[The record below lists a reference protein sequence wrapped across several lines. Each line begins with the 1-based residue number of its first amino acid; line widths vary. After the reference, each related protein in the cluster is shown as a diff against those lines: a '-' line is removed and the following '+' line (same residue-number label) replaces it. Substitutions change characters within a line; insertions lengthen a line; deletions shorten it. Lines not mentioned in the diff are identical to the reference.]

1 MGALIDLEGL
11 YRAHARD
18 LYRFALLLSGRHD
31 QAEDLVSETFIR
43 LWNARQ
49 RVDLTTVRAYL
60 FTIARNLYLQQLRQ
74 KRRGADLDLD
84 VPDPEPGPD
93 RQAWARHELRVVLA
107 ALQQL
112 PELDRAALLMRAN
125 DEMSYAEIGAAL
137 GIAEV
142 SARVKVHRA
151 RLALAQLVPAIAPSQ
166 ETL

>member
-1 MGALIDLEGL
+1 VAVDIIPARAAAQDSSRAESMGALIDLEGL

-60 FTIARNLYLQQLRQ
+60 FTIARNLHLQQLRQ

-93 RQAWARHELRVVLA
+93 RQAGARHELEAVLGA
-107 ALQQL
+107 
-112 PELDRAALLMRAN
+112 RCSSSR
-125 DEMSYAEIGAAL
+125 SSIG
-137 GIAEV
+137 
-142 SARVKVHRA
+142 RRC
-151 RLALAQLVPAIAPSQ
+151 
-166 ETL
+166 

>member
-1 MGALIDLEGL
+1 MGALIDLEEL

-60 FTIARNLYLQQLRQ
+60 FAIARNLYLQQLRQ

-84 VPDPEPGPD
+84 VPDPEPGPE
-93 RQAWARHELRVVLA
+93 RQARTRVR
-107 ALQQL
+107 
-112 PELDRAALLMRAN
+112 PR
-125 DEMSYAEIGAAL
+125 
-137 GIAEV
+137 
-142 SARVKVHRA
+142 
-151 RLALAQLVPAIAPSQ
+151 PSGCSFA
-166 ETL
+166 